1 MKLTQTGSFKDVY
14 ILLSE
19 KSENVFHKETEPRRA
34 EGGGVCVCVQP
45 VLYRADQRVDERDGE
60 QSEIKDCDIETDD

>member
-1 MKLTQTGSFKDVY
+1 MKLTQTGSVKDVY

-19 KSENVFHKETEPRRA
+19 KSENVFHEETEPARA

-45 VLYRADQRVDERDGE
+45 LLHRADQGVDERDGE